1 MKNKIE
7 IEEEITRK
15 AVKGRLSCGA
25 ARKIAEEAGVSYKI
39 VGNAA
44 DRLKIKITN
53 CQLGCF

>member
-1 MKNKIE
+1 MKNR
-7 IEEEITRK
+7 IEEAVKRK
-15 AVKGRLSCGA
+15 AVKGKLSCGT
-25 ARKIAEEAGVSYKI
+25 ARKIAEEIGVTCKI

>member
-1 MKNKIE
+1 MKNR
-7 IEEEITRK
+7 IEEAIKKK
-15 AVKGRLSCGA
+15 AVKGRLSCSS